1 MPEITKILRFLAPL
15 VAAILVGN
23 WFLSEVKKARATNQP
38 WYRPYL
44 STPGLLIIL
53 AAILI
58 PIFLWVIK
66 KG

>member
-1 MPEITKILRFLAPL
+1 VPEITKILRFLAPL
-15 VAAILVGN
+15 VAAIFVGN

-58 PIFLWVIK
+58 PIILWIIR

>member
-1 MPEITKILRFLAPL
+1 MLEIAKILRFLAPL

-23 WFLSEVKKARATNQP
+23 WFLSEVKKARATKQP

-44 STPGLLIIL
+44 SIPGLLIIL

-58 PIFLWVIK
+58 PIILWGIK

>member
-1 MPEITKILRFLAPL
+1 VPEITKILRFLAPL
-15 VAAILVGN
+15 VAAVLVGN

-58 PIFLWVIK
+58 PIILWIIK
-66 KG
+66 K

>member
-1 MPEITKILRFLAPL
+1 VPEITKILRFLAPL

-58 PIFLWVIK
+58 PIILWIIK

>member
-1 MPEITKILRFLAPL
+1 VPEITKILRFLAPL

-58 PIFLWVIK
+58 PIILWIIK
-66 KG
+66 K

>member
-44 STPGLLIIL
+44 STPGILIIL

-58 PIFLWVIK
+58 PIFLWISK

>member
-1 MPEITKILRFLAPL
+1 VPEIVKILKLIAPL

-38 WYRPYL
+38 RYRPYL
-44 STPGLLIIL
+44 STPGILIIL

-58 PIFLWVIK
+58 PIIMWIIK
-66 KG
+66 K

>member
-44 STPGLLIIL
+44 STPGILIIL